1 MHPYP
6 RLNQRSLVHDAKS
19 RLQSARE
26 VNDAGTAGLP
36 VGQVS
41 TLLGGEHLAGSDFI
55 ARDNRVYEL
64 FHYGFLPDPPVT
76 VVGCSGRV
84 VRNN

>member
-1 MHPYP
+1 MLPYP
-6 RLNQRSLVHDAKS
+6 RLNQRSLVHYVKS
-19 RLQSARE
+19 PLQSASE
-26 VNDAGTAGLP
+26 VNEAGTAVLS
-36 VGQVS
+36 VGQGS
-41 TLLGGEHLAGSDFI
+41 TLLGGEHLAGSDLSAI
-55 ARDNRVYEL
+55 DNRVYEL